1 MQESAACDDRPL
13 QLVEVVAQTLAV
25 VRAGDGGCVVRNVPV
40 VDGGVTAGGLF
51 SGRCGG
57 ELVAVKLAEVVAR
70 HQ

>member
-1 MQESAACDDRPL
+1 VTTDRSNSSRLSLKPSP
-13 QLVEVVAQTLAV
+13 V
-25 VRAGDGGCVVRNVPV
+25 VRAGDGGWVVRNVLV